1 VIMILGLDLSV
12 ENEGNDR
19 VNITLPG
26 VQEQFAKEIIDIGKP
41 TVTVLINGGIIAI
54 DTLKTTS
61 PAIIEAFYPGYWG
74 GVAIADVIFGDY
86 NPGGKLPVTYYSNS
100 VVKELDFLSM
110 SMTDAPGRTYRYYK
124 GTPLWEFGYGLSYTT
139 FKLEWTNP
147 DGGIPT
153 LLHNAYQGQAVTYN
167 VTVTNT
173 GKLAGDEVAMA
184 FFKPQTPNDPLI
196 KQLFGFQR
204 VHLEPNE
211 SVKLSFTMNSSTL
224 KIGDERGNLVTW
236 PGVYVIEFT
245 NGVEERL
252 TSKVEVVGET
262 VLFDKY
268 PF

>member
-1 VIMILGLDLSV
+1 
-12 ENEGNDR
+12 
-19 VNITLPG
+19 
-26 VQEQFAKEIIDIGKP
+26 
-41 TVTVLINGGIIAI
+41 
-54 DTLKTTS
+54 
-61 PAIIEAFYPGYWG
+61 
-74 GVAIADVIFGDY
+74 
-86 NPGGKLPVTYYSNS
+86 
-100 VVKELDFLSM
+100 
-110 SMTDAPGRTYRYYK
+110 MTDAPGRTYRYYK

-139 FKLEWTNP
+139 FSLEWTNP

-153 LLHNAYQGQAVTYN
+153 LLHNAYQGQAVQYN

-173 GKLAGDEVAMA
+173 GKIAGDEVVLA

-204 VHLEPNE
+204 VHLDPNQ

-224 KIGDERGNLVTW
+224 KVADERGNVVTR

-252 TSKVEVVGET
+252 TSKVDVVGET

-268 PF
+268 PFLK